1 MNEKILAL
9 VEWISKQ
16 KIGVGPNNTDEDKV
30 LRNGENK
37 KLLSYSYNVVSGTNI
52 KRQFAIKLCFED
64 YSNYNFDTTNI
75 VDFIDNGNNCCV
87 VYRDENENERRL
99 ILHIGQIENESITKE
114 EHINDNHSDETN
126 FLQMS
131 ISLKN
136 NKIASDFFKNEDVSK
151 YVVLKNVYL
160 GTEVFQKIY
169 SNITKTSDESFI
181 WILDENQSNDN
192 IIGNDY
198 VDDYEAKLWT
208 PSWSDSNILIINKGN
223 ISIIIFP
230 KKDYDIELIK
240 KISETREQ
248 LNTISKKYDKKS
260 TIEDIIDG
268 TNEKEN
274 INNQEEKTYMDE
286 EVIEENEE
294 IKETLMKESE
304 IEDDDSCECNVYKA
318 MAKEMREHQISDI
331 HFWNEDGKIYC
342 DVRLNMVYE
351 GD

>member
-52 KRQFAIKLCFED
+52 KRHFAIKLCFED

-75 VDFIDNGNNCCV
+75 IDFIDKGNNCCV
-87 VYRDENENERRL
+87 MYRDENDNERLL
-99 ILHIGQIENESITKE
+99 ILHIGQNTDNVVQKKESIENNHLEESDYVE
-114 EHINDNHSDETN
+114 V
-126 FLQMS
+126 S

-136 NKIASDFFKNEDVSK
+136 NKIASDFFENVDISK
-151 YVVLKNVYL
+151 YTALKNVYF
-160 GTEVFQKIY
+160 GTEPIQKVY
-169 SNITKTSDESFI
+169 ENIAFRNDDSSILMLDKTHQIDS
-181 WILDENQSNDN
+181 
-192 IIGNDY
+192 II
-198 VDDYEAKLWT
+198 VDDYEANLWS
-208 PSWSDSNILIINKGN
+208 PSWCDSDMLIINKGN
-223 ISIIIFP
+223 ISIVIFS
-230 KKDYDIELIK
+230 KNDYEIDLIK
-240 KISETREQ
+240 KISETRSR
-248 LNTISKKYDKKS
+248 LISISKKYDKKS
-260 TIEDIIDG
+260 TIEDIIDD

-274 INNQEEKTYMDE
+274 INQQEEKTHMNEEVLEMDE
-286 EVIEENEE
+286 D
-294 IKETLMKESE
+294 IKEALLEESE
-304 IEDDDSCECNVYKA
+304 IEGDDPCECNVYKA